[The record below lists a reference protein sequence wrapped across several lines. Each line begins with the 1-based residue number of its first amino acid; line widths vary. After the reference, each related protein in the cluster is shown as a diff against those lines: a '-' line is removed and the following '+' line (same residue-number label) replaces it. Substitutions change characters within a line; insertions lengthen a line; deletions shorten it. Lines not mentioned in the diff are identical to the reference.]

1 MKAIAIQNGFGID
14 HLELIEVPKPQ
25 PAADEV
31 LVKIQAVSLNSVD
44 LMVVTGKLNPHLP
57 LPFIPGADG
66 AGTVEQVGNDV
77 TAFKPGDTVV
87 TTFIPK
93 WTSGE
98 PTQQAIDYATRQGV
112 GSPGQLSEYKVFKVD
127 RLTKAPANLSALEA
141 CTLPVAGLTAWNGLH
156 YASVAA
162 GETVL
167 LHGTGGVAIFA
178 LQFAKALGAQVIMTS
193 SSDAK
198 LQRAKAL
205 GADYLINY
213 HTTPD
218 WEETVRSVT
227 DGVGVDA
234 VLETVG
240 GKNLARSLSVLRTG
254 GSISIMGLLGG
265 SEVTIDALSLMEG
278 HATIRGMEVGNT
290 QDFQDMNQA
299 IEQHDIHPVID
310 RTFTFDEVR
319 AAFTDLEQGKHFGK
333 IAILLQKDYANE
345 I

>member
-1 MKAIAIQNGFGID
+1 MKAIAIQNGFGIN
-14 HLELIEVPKPQ
+14 HLESIEGPKPQ
-25 PAADEV
+25 PATDEV
-31 LVKIQAVSLNSVD
+31 LVKIQAVSLNYVD
-44 LMVVTGKLNPHLP
+44 LMVVTGKLNPNLP

-77 TAFKPGDTVV
+77 TAFKPGDAVV

-98 PTQQAIDYATRQGV
+98 PTQQAVDYATRQGA
-112 GSPGQLSEYKVFKVD
+112 GSPGQLSEYKVFKID
-127 RLTKAPANLSALEA
+127 QLIKAPANLSALEA
-141 CTLPVAGLTAWNGLH
+141 STLPVAGLTAWNALH
-156 YASVAA
+156 YASVTA

-167 LHGTGGVAIFA
+167 LHGTGGVSIFA
-178 LQFAKALGAQVIMTS
+178 LQFAKALSAHVIITS

-198 LQRAKAL
+198 LQRAKEL

-213 HTTPD
+213 HTTPN
-218 WEETVRSVT
+218 WEETVLSFT
-227 DGVGVDA
+227 GGVGVDA

-265 SEVTIDALSLMEG
+265 SEVTINALSLMER

-310 RTFTFDEVR
+310 RTFTFDAVR

-333 IAILLQKDYANE
+333 IAILL
-345 I
+345 